1 MTTLPERPF
10 ESLRTAAKWEESMSR
25 DDVVEAS
32 IREVGVELF
41 AAAKGSKPSIFDKGY
56 WNGKIIDY
64 CMAHEAFKIEMF
76 RFVDVLPML
85 SNSDAVARHIKEY
98 FGRDGLKFPAAVK
111 TAMIGATAFGGLGAK
126 MASGTIEKNVVEMAR
141 RFVVG
146 QTPDEAL
153 PVLQKLR
160 DDDITF
166 TVDLLGEAT
175 VSEVESEIYAKRY
188 VEVLDVLNREK
199 DNWPEKD
206 LLDQGP
212 NGPLPK
218 VNLSVKVSS
227 LYSQMDALAYEGSLE
242 ALKNRLRPLMV
253 RAKETGALVN
263 IDLEQFCFKDLTLD
277 LFMQLC
283 EEPELAG
290 YPNFGIVVQAY
301 LKTAIDDTQ
310 RLIKWAKKRKTPIT
324 VRLVKGAYWD
334 YETILA
340 KQKGWPSPVF
350 TKKSDTDACFE
361 QVSRMLIDAYPL
373 VLPAFGSHNIRSI
386 AHAIAYARQKG
397 LPDSAL
403 EMQSLYGMAE
413 PIRRATIKCGFRQRV
428 YAPIGELIP
437 GMAYLVRRLLENTS
451 NEGFMRQ
458 SFVEGV
464 GADKLLE
471 KPEPPT
477 SEKKAKKTRE
487 SVFETPFRNDPVF
500 DYSEVEVRQRM
511 EKALKKFRKS
521 FGREL
526 PIAINGKEIYTG
538 NILDSVNPAHTDE
551 VIVRQHQAR
560 MEDAQ
565 EAIMAARAYFP
576 TWRDTPPEE
585 RAAVLMRAAEIM
597 RQRRHDLNAL
607 LVYEAGKPWREAD
620 ADVCEA
626 IDFLDYYARE
636 AIRVT
641 TPQRMQSYIP
651 GEENLFFYE
660 PRGVAVIIAPWNF
673 PMAILTGMT
682 TAALGAGNCVLIKPS
697 RQTSAIGYELYRI
710 LREAKAPG
718 GAVHFMPGPGSK
730 VGQFLVDHPETD
742 LLAFTGSME
751 VGLNL
756 IRSTAEVHE
765 GQRNVKGIICEMGGK
780 NGLIV
785 DDDADL
791 DEAVKGVV
799 YSAFGYAGQKCS
811 ACSRVIV
818 LDSCYDAFVGRLVEA
833 VKSIDVGDPVL
844 PGTYVPPV
852 IDVSAQRTIQE
863 YIEIGKQ
870 EGKLLVERESPS
882 GGTFVGPVVFGDV
895 DRKARIAQE
904 EIFGPV
910 LSIIRAKDIDDAIE
924 IALDSRFGLTGG
936 MFSRSPANI
945 ERVRREL
952 RVGNLYINRSIT
964 GAVVGRHPFGG
975 SRMSGVGSKAGGPD
989 YMIRLMEPRAIAENT
1004 MRRGFAPEVDEEE

>member
-1 MTTLPERPF
+1 
-10 ESLRTAAKWEESMSR
+10 MSKE
-25 DDVVEAS
+25 DIVEAR
-32 IREVGVELF
+32 IREIGAELF
-41 AAAKGSKPSIFDKGY
+41 AVAKGSKPSIFDKGY

-64 CMAHEAFKIEMF
+64 CMAHEEFKVEMF

-85 SNSDAVARHIKEY
+85 SSSDAVARHIKEY
-98 FGRDGLKFPAAVK
+98 FAREGLRIPAAVK

-126 MASGTIEKNVVEMAR
+126 MAAGTIEKNVVEMAR

-146 QTPDEAL
+146 ETPEQAL

-160 DDDITF
+160 NDNISF
-166 TVDLLGEAT
+166 TVDLLGEAAL
-175 VSEVESEIYAKRY
+175 SEVESEIYAQRY
-188 VEVLDVLNREK
+188 LEVLEVLNREK
-199 DNWPEKD
+199 DNWPDKE

-212 NGPLPK
+212 EGPLPK

-242 ALKNRLRPLMV
+242 ALKNRLRPLML

-263 IDLEQFCFKDLTLD
+263 IDLEQFCFKDLTFD

-290 YPNFGIVVQAY
+290 YPHFGVVVQAY
-301 LKTAIDDTQ
+301 LKSAVDDTQ

-340 KQKGWPSPVF
+340 KQKDWPSPVF
-350 TKKSDTDACFE
+350 TKKADTDASFE
-361 QVSRMLIDAYPL
+361 QISRLLIDAYPL
-373 VLPAFGSHNIRSI
+373 IYPALGSHNIRSI
-386 AHAIAYARQKG
+386 AHAISYARQKG
-397 LPDSAL
+397 VPDSAL

-413 PIRRATIKCGFRQRV
+413 PIRSATIKCGFRQRV

-458 SFVEGV
+458 SFVEGLTI
-464 GADKLLE
+464 DKLLE
-471 KPEPPT
+471 KPTASPSVKPAKNKR
-477 SEKKAKKTRE
+477 EKDTTE
-487 SVFETPFRNDPVF
+487 PFRNEPVF
-500 DYSEVEVRQRM
+500 DYADAEVRQRM

-526 PIAINGKEIYTG
+526 PIAIDGKEILTG
-538 NILDSVNPAHTDE
+538 NVLDSVNPAHTDE
-551 VIVRQHQAR
+551 VVVRQHQAR
-560 MEDAQ
+560 MEDA
-565 EAIMAARAYFP
+565 EAAITAARAYFP
-576 TWRDTPPEE
+576 TWRDTPPTE
-585 RAAVLMRAAEIM
+585 RAAVLTRAAAIM

-636 AIRVT
+636 VIRVT

-660 PRGVAVIIAPWNF
+660 PRGVAVIISPWNF

-697 RQTSAIGYELYRI
+697 RQTSAIGYELYKI
-710 LREAKAPG
+710 LREAKAPA

-730 VGQFLVDHPETD
+730 VGQYLVDHVETD

-756 IRSTAEVHE
+756 IKSTAEVHA

-818 LDSCYDAFVGRLVEA
+818 LDACYDAFVGRLVEA
-833 VKSIDVGDPVL
+833 VKSIDVGDPEL

-852 IDVSAQRTIQE
+852 IDASAERTIRE
-863 YIEIGKQ
+863 YIEIGKK
-870 EGKLLVERESPS
+870 EGKLLVERESPA
-882 GGTFVGPVVFGDV
+882 GGTFVGPVVLGDV
-895 DRKARIAQE
+895 DRKARVAQE

-910 LSIIRAKDIDDAIE
+910 LAIIRAKDIDDAIE

-936 MFSRSPANI
+936 LFSRSPANI
-945 ERVRREL
+945 EKVRRAF
-952 RVGNLYINRSIT
+952 RVGNLYINRTIT

-975 SRMSGVGSKAGGPD
+975 SRMSGVGSKAGGSD
-989 YMIRLMEPRAIAENT
+989 YMIRFMEARAISENT
-1004 MRRGFAPEVDEEE
+1004 MRRGFAPEVDEDDE